1 MAEIQA
7 RTFAQAHLKESRPKE
22 KFTGSNKVNFFQQM
36 RLLKNALDL
45 PSVTDRQKLLELR
58 HYFDGHAYEMITYC
72 MQMDDAKEAF
82 EEAIGAL
89 VEKFGKSDESALES
103 IEELLKGKQLSD
115 KDVDG
120 VLGLYSKLKTKYY
133 LAKNRGTE
141 MEFNTRTV
149 IDTIVHKRL
158 SSSMAAKW
166 FKKVVKYRGE
176 KGKEPGFSVF
186 LTFLN
191 DEHTFLQRYNA
202 CYPQNSGQ
210 APAASKAQG
219 AKVAATGA
227 APASKGTPAGSSKA
241 APGSAPTASVTEP
254 PKCMSCSQAHGVEE
268 CTTFKALSVEAK
280 KKACSDAGA
289 CFRCGSPGHLARRCR
304 SDAKCAT
311 CNKAHKTI
319 LHEVQ
324 VQRAPETPADAGAST
339 TPA

>member
-1 MAEIQA
+1 
-7 RTFAQAHLKESRPKE
+7 
-22 KFTGSNKVNFFQQM
+22 M
-36 RLLKNALDL
+36 RLLKNSLDL
-45 PSVTDRQKLLELR
+45 PGVTDRQKLLELR
-58 HYFDGHAYEMITYC
+58 HYFDGHAYEMVTYC

-89 VEKFGKSDESALES
+89 VEKFGRSDESALES
-103 IEELLKGKQLSD
+103 IEELLKGKQISD

-133 LAKNRGTE
+133 LAKNRGLE
-141 MEFNTRTV
+141 AEFNTRTL

-176 KGKEPGFSVF
+176 KGREPGFSMF

-202 CYPQNSGQ
+202 LYPQSSNQ
-210 APAASKAQG
+210 AATTSKAQG

-227 APASKGTPAGSSKA
+227 APTSKGAPAGPSRA
-241 APGSAPTASVTEP
+241 AVGATPSTTATEL
-254 PKCMSCSQAHGVEE
+254 PKCISCSQAHGVED
-268 CTTFKALSVEAK
+268 CATFKALSVEAR

-289 CFRCGSPGHLARRCR
+289 CYRCGSPGHLARRCR

-311 CNKAHKTI
+311 CNKGHKTI
-319 LHEVQ
+319 LHEIQ
-324 VQRAPETPADAGAST
+324 AQRAPEAPIDAGAST
-339 TPA
+339 TTA